1 MTQKNMDKFKIRYG
15 IENILNVKQLRYL
28 SDSDLIESH
37 NELDNLLNSSN
48 ELIKTVDLYLNGYD
62 VGTLFGDNILR
73 KIILNIE
80 SDVMVHNIATIEEEI
95 INRGIM

>member
-1 MTQKNMDKFKIRYG
+1 MTQENMDKFKIRYG

-80 SDVMVHNIATIEEEI
+80 SDVMAHNIATIEEEI
-95 INRGIM
+95 INRGIL